1 MIIVST
7 KLTTSGRH
15 SHPFVP
21 SYSTNSDT
29 ETLQP
34 FIADLC
40 FQQKKICN
48 CCERIGHKADAC
60 TIRGP
65 KFLPPSLRRNINQ
78 FNDLYVVEKNDPP
91 RDCNSQPP
99 AVHFRSRTSPPQ
111 ISPLVSA
118 IIWRLNYHD
127 VNNGDVQVYPL
138 EYPFEPTS
146 EFLPYPDTTQINSID
161 DD

>member
-60 TIRGP
+60 SIHRP
-65 KFLPPSLRRNINQ
+65 KLQAPIIKGNMNQ
-78 FNDLYVVEKNDPP
+78 LTTL
-91 RDCNSQPP
+91 
-99 AVHFRSRTSPPQ
+99 H
-111 ISPLVSA
+111 
-118 IIWRLNYHD
+118 
-127 VNNGDVQVYPL
+127 VN
-138 EYPFEPTS
+138 EPT
-146 EFLPYPDTTQINSID
+146 DTP
-161 DD
+161 